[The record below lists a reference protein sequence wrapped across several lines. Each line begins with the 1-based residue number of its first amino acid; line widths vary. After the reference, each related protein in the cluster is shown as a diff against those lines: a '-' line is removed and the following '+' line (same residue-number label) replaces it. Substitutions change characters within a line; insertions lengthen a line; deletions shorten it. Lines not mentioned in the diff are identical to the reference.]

1 MSSTPAR
8 IHRLK
13 LSDGA
18 SAPSVVSSVREWL
31 QANPPERHGL
41 PPDAIVLLRHLRAP
55 LSALRHDRGQ
65 GPLHDALRQ
74 ARRPAQDALVGAA
87 CGAVWFA
94 DEAEL
99 LGCLASDTARGE
111 LAHAWWWRTLLG
123 TTPDAD
129 HALQRWLQ
137 HARVAPRAMAQLPP
151 SEALAW
157 AQAMGPAGRRA
168 LCLSLAQ
175 AHPFPAG
182 WANGL
187 AERCADP
194 GAQSGHRARPDHAPA
209 PSGRRA
215 STDAHTEATG
225 NPHAGRG
232 PLTPVDANMAHVDGP
247 TLLIGLCHLLHQAP
261 HLSADGDALARWVRP
276 AQVGLVTSPPRWAT
290 PSSDPGHR
298 ATAAPPPL
306 EAASPSLAAP
316 PTAAGARHPAPVR
329 PEGAPAPG
337 AHARDAFQTDGSGS
351 APTALRLTGDAP
363 ALTQQGT
370 GLPAHPH
377 GPANGPS
384 AALAPASTKPL
395 APRPA
400 RDGIDTLATTFD
412 TPFGGLFFLLNVALA
427 WELYGDFTRPRQAGL
442 SVSPWQFLHAAG
454 VALLG
459 RPFRADPLAAWLRS
473 RAPFHRPRRL
483 AAGWQAPRELPA
495 ELAASVQAQALR
507 SGHRAHELSV
517 WWPLLRQ
524 RLTLAL
530 NLPADQD
537 PVRLTLH
544 LSARVR
550 CRAERVDVHL
560 PLAHLPLAVRLAGL
574 DRDPGWVP
582 AAGCDLRFHFD
593 GPTA

>member
-8 IHRLK
+8 IHRLR
-13 LSDGA
+13 LSGGA

-41 PPDAIVLLRHLRAP
+41 PPDAIVVLRHLRAP
-55 LSALRHDRGQ
+55 LSALRHERSQ
-65 GPLHDALRQ
+65 GPMHDALRQ

-99 LGCLASDTARGE
+99 LSCLASDTVRGE

-123 TTPDAD
+123 TAPDAG

-137 HARVAPRAMAQLPP
+137 HARVAPHAMAQMPP
-151 SEALAW
+151 QQAMAW
-157 AQAMGPAGRRA
+157 AQVMGSAGRRE

-175 AHPFPAG
+175 AHPLPAG
-182 WANGL
+182 WVGWL
-187 AERCADP
+187 AQRCGDP
-194 GAQSGHRARPDHAPA
+194 GA
-209 PSGRRA
+209 PSGAWARQGHAQAA
-215 STDAHTEATG
+215 SGQQDPVGAPTG
-225 NPHAGRG
+225 TSGGQHAGRG
-232 PLTPVDANMAHVDGP
+232 PSAWGDASEEPVDGP
-247 TLLIGLCHLLHQAP
+247 TLLIGLCQLLHQAP
-261 HLSADGDALARWVRP
+261 HRSADGDALARLVRQ
-276 AQVGLVTSPPRWAT
+276 AQVGPVTSPPRWAT
-290 PSSDPGHR
+290 PPSDPGDR
-298 ATAAPPPL
+298 DTARPPSL
-306 EAASPSLAAP
+306 EATPASRAGA
-316 PTAAGARHPAPVR
+316 PTAAGAHPAPGR
-329 PEGAPAPG
+329 HEGAPAAG
-337 AHARDAFQTDGSGS
+337 ARAGGEFPPEGSGS
-351 APTALRLTGDAP
+351 APTGLRLTGNAP

-370 GLPAHPH
+370 GLPARPH

-384 AALAPASTKPL
+384 AAQAHPSTKPL
-395 APRPA
+395 KPRPA
-400 RDGIDTLATTFD
+400 RDGIDAQAAAFD

-427 WELYGDFTRPRQAGL
+427 WGLYGDFTRPRQAGL

-473 RAPFHRPRRL
+473 RTPFQRPQRL
-483 AAGWQAPRELPA
+483 TADWRPPGELPPDLCA
-495 ELAASVQAQALR
+495 TLQAHPLKP
-507 SGHRAHELSV
+507 GHNVNELSV

-524 RLTLAL
+524 RLALAL

-537 PVRLTLH
+537 PVRLTLC
-544 LSARVR
+544 LSAHVR
-550 CRAERVDVHL
+550 CRAERVDVRL